1 MTRTVTITC
10 DCCGGDATGA
20 YGVAVVVTSLRER
33 TSMDEVAE
41 VVARNLGRELPGL
54 PDWHAHVCRGCV
66 ADHGWMAAC
75 QAAAHV
81 APGGPGSTGS
91 PEGWEG
97 CPTEGRS

>member
-10 DCCGGDATGA
+10 DCCGGDAAGA

-33 TSMDEVAE
+33 TS
-41 VVARNLGRELPGL
+41 ARALENPPSL

-66 ADHGWMAAC
+66 ADHGWLAAC

-81 APGGPGSTGS
+81 APGGPGSTGDN
-91 PEGWEG
+91 E
-97 CPTEGRS
+97 